1 MIIYTV
7 VGWKDKSTIS
17 SKDFGSLSIQPQY
30 TLCGSQT
37 TQASNTVDTGTEVN
51 PPVCTTEEWEKFCED
66 EGLEDDNG
74 NSYYTTDVYTTATAP
89 ATTTTASTTL

>member
-1 MIIYTV
+1 MIIQTV

-17 SKDFGSLSIQPQY
+17 SNDLCSLSIQPQY
-30 TLCGSQT
+30 ILRGSQT
-37 TQASNTVDTGTEVN
+37 TQASNTVDTGTEVK

-74 NSYYTTDVYTTATAP
+74 NSYCATDVYTTATAP
-89 ATTTTASTTL
+89 AITASITL

>member
-1 MIIYTV
+1 MIIQTV
-7 VGWKDKSTIS
+7 VGWYDKSTIS

-51 PPVCTTEEWEKFCED
+51 PPVCTTEEWEKFCEE
-66 EGLEDDNG
+66 EGLEDGNG
-74 NSYYTTDVYTTATAP
+74 NSYYATDVYTTAT
-89 ATTTTASTTL
+89 TTAITASTTL

>member
-17 SKDFGSLSIQPQY
+17 SKDFDSLSIQPQY

-51 PPVCTTEEWEKFCED
+51 PTVCTTEEWEKFCEE
-66 EGLEDDNG
+66 EGLEDGYG
-74 NSYYTTDVYTTATAP
+74 NSYYTTEFYTTATAP
-89 ATTTTASTTL
+89 ATTASTTL

>member
-17 SKDFGSLSIQPQY
+17 SNDLCSLSIQPQY

-37 TQASNTVDTGTEVN
+37 TQASNTVDTGTEVK
-51 PPVCTTEEWEKFCED
+51 PPVCTTEEWEKFCEE
-66 EGLEDDNG
+66 EGLEDGNG
-74 NSYYTTDVYTTATAP
+74 NSYYTTDVYTTAT
-89 ATTTTASTTL
+89 TTATTASTTL